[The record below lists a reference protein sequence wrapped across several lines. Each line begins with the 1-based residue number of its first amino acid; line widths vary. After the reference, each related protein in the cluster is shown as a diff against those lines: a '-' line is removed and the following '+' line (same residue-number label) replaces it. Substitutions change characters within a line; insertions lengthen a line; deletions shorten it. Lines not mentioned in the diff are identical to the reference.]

1 MINILL
7 ISESSEKILEI
18 EGILKNT
25 DFSFDYA
32 LNEADV
38 NALIEKSGYDIILAD
53 TNTKN
58 LDITNAIR
66 KIKSHYLSSNA
77 QILLLTDG
85 KKNNPELSKLASGFI
100 LQPCSNELFLSVIN
114 SSLRTKNSLDIL
126 GQNNTELAKSLYQLD
141 VLYKTSTQLAGSL
154 DKDNLILSMIDGV
167 DRTLSFD
174 ISYLFLFDDLKN
186 PQIVINSIY
195 PLTETLVQAIKL
207 RALLNFK
214 EIFAKQDNGIF
225 ISGDSIKVEKNIKQ
239 QQFQEFDLK
248 IFRYDSLLT
257 EIKCGNATVG
267 LMEVFR
273 KKHFAQDDST
283 CFQTLSKQ
291 VAIPLE
297 SASLYEELKETN
309 IKLEK
314 LERLKSEFI
323 SIVSHELRTPLTA
336 LKNALDIILTGR
348 TGEIT
353 ASMEKFL
360 DMAKRNSVR
369 LSGIINDLLDLS
381 KVEAG
386 KMEFR
391 FASKNIFNSI
401 EYVKNTLENLAK
413 EKNIN
418 ISLNCDENYKDLYI
432 DSQRIEQVIT
442 NLLSNAI
449 KFTPENGEIN
459 IYTKLITED
468 ELKSIDLI
476 DQNKKIIA
484 GDYLEIAVK
493 DNGIGI
499 KEEDIAK
506 VFDKFQQIE
515 NSLNRKIGGTGL
527 GIPIAKQLMEA
538 HRGFIWVK
546 SKLNEGSTFSIAIPL
561 MNKVNIFNIDFMN
574 AISKA
579 KTNYSTIG
587 FIEIKQSKTATL
599 NIIDNILENKIDII
613 KKTDSTK
620 ECKIENDENVIYN
633 VFIPEADEFLLN
645 FVYKKLVTYLQN
657 IDNNEKIQN
666 IFYSQVLY
674 PQDGLD
680 IEELRLKANK
690 KLSKMKITEK
700 EVKNV

>member
-7 ISESSEKILEI
+7 LSESSEKFVEI
-18 EGILKNT
+18 EEILKDT
-25 DFSFDYA
+25 DFLLKFA
-32 LNEADV
+32 KNESDITM
-38 NALIEKSGYDIILAD
+38 LIEKNSHDIVLVD
-53 TNTKN
+53 TNVEK
-58 LDITNAIR
+58 LDITNSIR
-66 KIKSHYLSSNA
+66 KIKSHFLSSNA
-77 QILLLTDG
+77 QFLLLTNG
-85 KKNNPELSKLASGFI
+85 NTISPETLKLASGFI
-100 LQPCSNELFLSVIN
+100 QQPCTKELFLSVIN
-114 SSLRTKNSLDIL
+114 SSLRIKNSLDIL
-126 GQNNTELAKSLYQLD
+126 GENNTELAKSLYQLD

-154 DKDNLILSMIDGV
+154 DKENLILSMIEGV
-167 DRTLSFD
+167 DKTLSFD
-174 ISYLFLFDDLKN
+174 MSYLFIFDDLKN
-186 PQIVINSIY
+186 LKLIINSLY
-195 PLTETLVQAIKL
+195 PLTDTLIQAVKL

-214 EIFAKQDNGIF
+214 EVFAKEDDTTF
-225 ISGDSIKVEKNIKQ
+225 ISSDNIKVEKNIKQ
-239 QQFQEFDLK
+239 QQLQEFDLK
-248 IFRYDSLLT
+248 VFRYDSLLT
-257 EIKCGNATVG
+257 EIKCGNDTVG

-273 KKHFAQDDST
+273 KKAFAQDDST

-336 LKNALDIILTGR
+336 LKNALDIVLTGR

-353 ASMEKFL
+353 PTMEKFL
-360 DMAKRNSVR
+360 DMAKRNSIR

-391 FASKNIFNSI
+391 FDKKNIISSI
-401 EYVKNTLENLAK
+401 EYVKTSLENLAK

-418 ISLNCDENYKDLYI
+418 ITLNCDENYTDLYI

-449 KFTPENGEIN
+449 KFTPDNGKID
-459 IYTKLITED
+459 IYTKLITEE
-468 ELKSIDLI
+468 ELKSLDLI
-476 DQNKKIIA
+476 DQNKKIIC
-484 GDYLEIAVK
+484 GNYLEIAVK

-499 KEEDIAK
+499 KEEDITK

-561 MNKVNIFNIDFMN
+561 INDINIFNIDITN

-587 FIEIKQSKTATL
+587 FIEIKQDKNSQL

-620 ECKIENDENVIYN
+620 ECKMEDDTNVIYN

-645 FVYKKLVTYLQN
+645 FIYKKLVTYLQN
-657 IDNNEKIQN
+657 INNNETIQN

-690 KLSKMKITEK
+690 KLSKIKINEK